1 MGRHNAIDRD
11 KLLLDVR
18 REIGKGNNTIALLAQ
33 ALKMNKQTMK
43 QQLTWMV
50 MEGHLSCK
58 IVSKVGY
65 YSLGYYPCND
75 PFNMTGRTYEFITQS
90 DASP

>member
-33 ALKMNKQTMK
+33 SLKMNKQTMK

-50 MEGHLSCK
+50 MEGNLNSK
-58 IVSKVGY
+58 VVGKVGY
-65 YSLGYYPCND
+65 YSLGILNAHD
-75 PFNMTGRTYEFITQS
+75 PFNLTGRAYEFTTPS